1 MSAWRVFIFLSWSPT
16 RIKWFN
22 LKIIVVYYIH
32 LSYFV
37 LSLNSS
43 PALCV
48 RFQGHCS
55 YGRFVYSMCLF
66 HNKYV
71 CYFPIWYKFEV
82 FISFD
87 KYNFVFQG
95 WPRSKSNIS
104 KWIFLG
110 LQRFLMEVKIFWLLM
125 LITFGLKID
134 INNSMFGRQSREIFR
149 N

>member
-1 MSAWRVFIFLSWSPT
+1 MWSIIFICL
-16 RIKWFN
+16 
-22 LKIIVVYYIH
+22 
-32 LSYFV
+32 YFV

-43 PALCV
+43 LALCI

-55 YGRFVYSMCLF
+55 YGRFVYSMYLF
-66 HNKYV
+66 QNKYV
-71 CYFPIWYKFEV
+71 CYSPIWYKFEV

-110 LQRFLMEVKIFWLLM
+110 LQRFLMEVKIFLLLM

-134 INNSMFGRQSREIFR
+134 INNCMFEHQSRKILEIK
-149 N
+149 NTMK